1 MKEERKE
8 GKEKQREGREERNK
22 RETQHTWG
30 CILNQTKHLRQAGR
44 ITSGAKLHAYSITT
58 ALK

>member
-22 RETQHTWG
+22 RKERPSIRGVYIKSNQVFET
-30 CILNQTKHLRQAGR
+30 GR
-44 ITSGAKLHAYSITT
+44 
-58 ALK
+58 